1 MLRKLQV
8 LSNNLK
14 VSDLVK
20 RSGSA
25 VVFVLLILG
34 PLFIP
39 ETRYAFGLYSILG
52 FFTLRELLNM
62 THTDGQRFHWSY
74 LSYAVL
80 TLLAYNFFYGLGLT
94 NSLFIL
100 GLVATS
106 LAISIKELFQTG
118 GSPFQNVASQ
128 IWAPIFIALSFLGI
142 FYFMNYRTDLPSLYI
157 TISVF
162 SLIWINDTG
171 AYLFGRKI
179 GKTKLF
185 ERLSPNKTWEGSIG
199 GLMCAMLAAV
209 ALSFIEGMP
218 SLLIMIGFAATSVV
232 SGSLG
237 DLFESRLKRD
247 AGVKDSG
254 VFLPGH
260 GGFFDRFDAMILA
273 VPAAILYFEVVLPK

>member
-1 MLRKLQV
+1 M
-8 LSNNLK
+8 
-14 VSDLVK
+14 SDLAR
-20 RSGSA
+20 RSSSA

-39 ETRYAFGLYSILG
+39 ETRYAFGLYSVLG
-52 FFTLRELLNM
+52 FFTLRELLRM
-62 THTDGQRFHWSY
+62 THKNGQRFHWSY
-74 LSYAVL
+74 LSYVIL
-80 TLLAYNFFYGLGLT
+80 TLFAYSIFFGLEVP
-94 NSLFIL
+94 NSMFVL
-100 GLVATS
+100 GLVATG
-106 LAISIKELFQTG
+106 LAISIQELFQTG
-118 GSPFQNVASQ
+118 DAPFQNVASQ
-128 IWAPIFIALSFLGI
+128 IWAPIFISLSFLGI
-142 FYFMNYRTDLPSLYI
+142 FYFMSYRTDLPSLYI

-162 SLIWINDTG
+162 SLIWINDSG

-185 ERLSPNKTWEGSIG
+185 ERLSPNKTWEGSLG
-199 GLMCAMLAAV
+199 GMACAMTAGI

-218 SLLIMIGFAATSVV
+218 SILVMIGFAATCVI

-254 VFLPGH
+254 TFLPGH